1 MHDPCGKFDNA
12 KLSVGFTSHADQIQ
26 NALKAAQAGGL
37 TAMLDA
43 VNVAPKEMKYAKN
56 PRKSIVI
63 VSDGGGS
70 FRRPLPSGT
79 SGPHTARPCSG
90 IRIGECSLHVPRGAA
105 QAHFGASTKIEQAL

>member
-43 VNVAPKEMKYAKN
+43 VNVALKEMKKVAQ
-56 PRKSIVI
+56 
-63 VSDGGGS
+63 
-70 FRRPLPSGT
+70 PSGVSALRT
-79 SGPHTARPCSG
+79 HWRQGYHLP
-90 IRIGECSLHVPRGAA
+90 A
-105 QAHFGASTKIEQAL
+105 Q